1 MQGTHPGTISNMP
14 KCRHHPNK
22 QTITHMFI
30 SAGLI
35 SALSKLAAI
44 YGPQLVERAV
54 DLAIDYVKSRITG

>member
-14 KCRHHPNK
+14 MHRLQTK
-22 QTITHMFI
+22 TITHMFI

-54 DLAIDYVKSRITG
+54 DLALDYVKSRITG